1 MSAIKNISL
10 YIPHVFPNFD
20 KEYVATAFKN
30 IGEVSNIDFVAK
42 QDRKGDNY
50 NAVYVHFKL
59 WYTNREAVQLY
70 NDVLDVENEA
80 RLYHDEQWYWIVLP
94 NTAKKYV
101 PGERKPRIDLGDL
114 NPTSVNDVSNDL
126 SKMYDE
132 EDIQALDDEAKMAEI
147 EALIEEEDSYLVS
160 IDSRYIQVMEQDLWQ
175 MRSEIAQL
183 RAALINLDQMYQAEA
198 AKVRAFSNSKEN

>member
-1 MSAIKNISL
+1 
-10 YIPHVFPNFD
+10 
-20 KEYVATAFKN
+20 
-30 IGEVSNIDFVAK
+30 
-42 QDRKGDNY
+42 
-50 NAVYVHFKL
+50 L

>member
-20 KEYVATAFKN
+20 KEYVTTAFKN

-114 NPTSVNDVSNDL
+114 NPTSVNDVSKDL